1 MGYFG
6 TERVGKIELLY
17 IDEKG
22 PQESLKMSTPFDKVN
37 KIAYADDDMHSYVA
51 NIIKISDSNISNI
64 ENEYTNIENLYLSTR
79 NFKKGKELK
88 GQNILKGNFVWGVAS
103 LKKNELEFYTK
114 LFELL
119 NDYSVENLLFSIS
132 KMSLLVDSRLLNW
145 ILDIQDKRQFSAYTL
160 KYGLTKYA
168 EIEASED
175 VISKFFDKNI
185 SLKDLLTSIQKDMEV
200 LINNNKANRRMNSQ
214 ISFYKEIIHLIKNWK
229 HLNSL
234 EPQLDASFNWDKVT
248 YALDLWLT
256 ENKLIKAADVNQFSL
271 NLDQGIPKLP
281 FEKFEFNTINENCI
295 SSTNVGIRIT
305 DMLVAIAGNYLSKFS
320 KDTRYNLEEPTKPKH
335 LSAEWFDF
343 NQEQYQLISHM
354 GTYFFKGDMRYAYVI
369 DTYFDE
375 TLLFETFITYISS
388 YPSYEEYRKV
398 NNSQHVSQ
406 HFRVMVKGSQEK
418 WESALSSERLVNEM
432 YGNLRN
438 AIEEGMM
445 RPL

>member
-1 MGYFG
+1 MS
-6 TERVGKIELLY
+6 KIELLY

-51 NIIKISDSNISNI
+51 NIIKISESNISKVEKDYINI
-64 ENEYTNIENLYLSTR
+64 ENRYLSTR
-79 NFKKGKELK
+79 NFKEGKELK
-88 GQNILKGNFVWGVAS
+88 GQIILKGNFGWGVAS

-114 LFELL
+114 LFEIL
-119 NDYSVENLLFSIS
+119 NENSVENLLFSIN

-145 ILDIQDKRQFSAYTL
+145 ILDMQDKRQFSAFEL
-160 KYGLTKYA
+160 KYSLTKYA
-168 EIEASED
+168 EIEASEN
-175 VISKFFDKNI
+175 VIAKFFDKNT
-185 SLKDLLTSIQKDMEV
+185 SLKDLLTAIQKDLEGIV
-200 LINNNKANRRMNSQ
+200 NRNKGNKRMHNQ
-214 ISFYKEIIHLIKNWK
+214 VSFYKKIIYLIKKWK
-229 HLNSL
+229 HLNSVN
-234 EPQLDASFNWDKVT
+234 PQLDASFNWDKVS

-256 ENKLIKAADVNQFSL
+256 ENKLIKEADANQFL
-271 NLDQGIPKLP
+271 LYLDQGIPREP
-281 FEKFEFNTINENCI
+281 FEKFEFNSIFENCI

-335 LSAEWFDF
+335 LSPGWFDF
-343 NQEQYQLISHM
+343 NQEQYQLIKLM
-354 GTYFFKGDMRYAYVI
+354 AIYFFKGDMKYSYVI

-375 TLLFETFITYISS
+375 PLLFETFITYVSS

-398 NNSQHVSQ
+398 SDSQHVNQ
-406 HFRVMVKGSQEK
+406 HFRVIMGVFQEK
-418 WESALSSERLVNEM
+418 WENARSAEFFANEG

-438 AIEEGMM
+438 AIDAGVI